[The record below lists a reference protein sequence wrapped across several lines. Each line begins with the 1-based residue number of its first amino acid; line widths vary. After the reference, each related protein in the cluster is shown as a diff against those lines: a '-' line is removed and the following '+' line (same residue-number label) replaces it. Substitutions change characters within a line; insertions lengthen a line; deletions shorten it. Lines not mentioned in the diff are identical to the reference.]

1 MASPSRALTSALMAR
16 AGRVGVSSVAASR
29 AFSTVSRRTAL
40 RPAARPS
47 AALKLNGTGRI
58 AFRRAYADEAPKPK
72 PGRIRRTFR
81 WIWRL
86 TYISVGGA
94 IAYTGYLIYLDRHPG
109 EQVEQDPTKKTLVI
123 LGESHARHLLHLSI
137 LGPSLIDTMM

>member
-1 MASPSRALTSALMAR
+1 MAR
-16 AGRVGVSSVAASR
+16 AGRVGVNSVATSR
-29 AFSTVSRRTAL
+29 AFSTASRTTAL
-40 RPAARPS
+40 RPTARPS

-72 PGRIRRTFR
+72 PGRLRRTFR

-94 IAYTGYLIYLDRHPG
+94 IAYTGYLIYVDRHPG
-109 EQVEQDPTKKTLVI
+109 EQVEQDPTKKTLVV
-123 LGESHARHLLHLSI
+123 LGESHTHQLPYLRL
-137 LGPSLIDTMM
+137 LGPSLIDPIM